1 MRRILQGVQR
11 SRRTTLRREIQ
22 PSEFIP
28 CYRSRQPRLQPPL
41 CVPAQLE
48 LCGLFVSV
56 HAALWRTPER
66 PSPSGISRGSRN
78 QSSHAVFPKPPSS
91 GRGPHHDSWTN
102 WSRKIV
108 PSELSYHQSP
118 EIRSVDLHF

>member
-11 SRRTTLRREIQ
+11 SRRTALRGEIQ
-22 PSEFIP
+22 SSEFIP
-28 CYRSRQPRLQPPL
+28 CYRSRQQRLQPPL
-41 CVPAQLE
+41 CVSAQLE

-56 HAALWRTPER
+56 HTALWRAPE
-66 PSPSGISRGSRN
+66 PPPPSGISRGSRN
-78 QSSHAVFPKPPSS
+78 QPSHAVLPKPPSS
-91 GRGPHHDSWTN
+91 GRGPHHDSRTN

-108 PSELSYHQSP
+108 SSELPYHQSP